1 MSLRHEVKI
10 EINNADLIILRS
22 RIAAVASP
30 DTNAENGLYFIRSL
44 YFDTPDDR
52 ALHEKLDGVNEREK
66 FRIRFYNFNTDF
78 IRLEKKSKKNGL
90 SNKESAV
97 ITKEQAE
104 LIIGGDTA
112 KLSDCS
118 QPLVNELCLKMK
130 TTLLRPRTV
139 VDYRREAFVYAPG
152 NVRITFDSDIR
163 TGVYNTSLFDRELV
177 TVPVPGRPMLLEVKW
192 DGFLPDVIRS
202 AVFIDNRRAAAL
214 SKYAQSRLY
223 G

>member
-1 MSLRHEVKI
+1 MSLRHEAKI
-10 EINNADLIILRS
+10 EINNADYSILRS
-22 RIAAVASP
+22 RIAAFASP
-30 DTNAENGLYFIRSL
+30 DTHAENGLYFIRSL

-66 FRIRFYNFNTDF
+66 FRIRFYNFDTDF

-90 SNKESAV
+90 SDKESAV

-112 KLSDCS
+112 KLSGCG

-163 TGVYNTSLFDRELV
+163 TGVYNTFLFDRELV

-202 AVFIDNRRAAAL
+202 AVFIDNRRAAAF
-214 SKYAQSRLY
+214 SKYAQSRFY